1 MDVCGNGQTAQLFEE
16 QGAIIFNAIKSSA
29 YSDYVT
35 TFDISEM
42 FVKWGTNGLSDEYY
56 YYDEIHLNQM
66 GYLHLFSSY
75 KVQRFFGCSAA
86 QTIELKGISAV
97 VEGKD
102 NPAHLAGTVITTLVG
117 LIMGIIALVMVV
129 NFIKNKMRARQSEHL
144 LGAEEKAETGD
155 YVVVDEEGKKKSNW
169 SFGKGTNKVAPVTT
183 KDNGATMA

>member
-1 MDVCGNGQTAQLFEE
+1 LFEE
-16 QGAIIFNAIKSSA
+16 QGAIIFDAIKASA
-29 YSDYVT
+29 YADYVT

-42 FVKWGTNGLSDEYY
+42 FVKWGNGGLSDSYY

-102 NPAHLAGTVITTLVG
+102 NPAHLAGTVITTLLG
-117 LIMGIIALVMVV
+117 LVMGVIGLVLAV
-129 NFIKNKMRARQSEHL
+129 NFIKRKLAMRNSSAKVDL
-144 LGAEEKAETGD
+144 LEPDEKAETGD
-155 YVVVDEEGKKKSNW
+155 YVVVKEEKA
-169 SFGKGTNKVAPVTT
+169 V
-183 KDNGATMA
+183 MA